1 MQWYAGS
8 PHEDCQKLEAFL
20 HGQALKPAGCQSSTS
35 GPSSWGAAEDRLDMN
50 ILLTALDRDK
60 ACARPLSASLIGRW
74 RQELACEKL
83 IENVHL

>member
-1 MQWYAGS
+1 
-8 PHEDCQKLEAFL
+8 
-20 HGQALKPAGCQSSTS
+20 
-35 GPSSWGAAEDRLDMN
+35 MN